1 MQHESTFGCSFLLQT
16 NNQHSAI
23 SCCMQTYHG
32 FDAPLL
38 ELFALLIELAQADA
52 NLPLHCMCI

>member
-1 MQHESTFGCSFLLQT
+1 
-16 NNQHSAI
+16 
-23 SCCMQTYHG
+23 MQTYHG